1 MWSLAVVSF
10 VLGYICILLIG
21 SHEYFQGTVV
31 ERWHYALTDGVCD
44 FLEQAINRVCGRRGN
59 AFLEAT
65 EAACCQGSNP
75 IGQVFFGILFIGC
88 YLGVHTEI
96 FPMLENT
103 PGFSTWHRYTGGL
116 TAVIVLYFF
125 FLVCYC
131 DPGKINE
138 SNLDAHL
145 ALYPPDGILFP
156 EPPQHCSTCIQLK
169 PGRSKHC
176 NATKS
181 CVARFDH
188 WCIWINNAV
197 GLYNTRW
204 FLCFLF
210 STAAAC
216 LYGAVLGGNL
226 IAADM
231 REKGA
236 WSKEWIEPRTRNK
249 VYLGDHWG
257 LVFQFVLSRYSM
269 GAAMSVFLGVAF
281 WIVLGFTG
289 LQIYR
294 IKIGM
299 TTNESWKIKEMRS
312 AGAVVATRSGNGLSP
327 SYSHYNRGWRRN
339 FAEIMFP
346 KYYLLQSLRDKDKD
360 G

>member
-1 MWSLAVVSF
+1 
-10 VLGYICILLIG
+10 
-21 SHEYFQGTVV
+21 
-31 ERWHYALTDGVCD
+31 
-44 FLEQAINRVCGRRGN
+44 
-59 AFLEAT
+59 
-65 EAACCQGSNP
+65 
-75 IGQVFFGILFIGC
+75 
-88 YLGVHTEI
+88 
-96 FPMLENT
+96 MLENT

-145 ALYPPDGILFP
+145 ALYPPD
-156 EPPQHCSTCIQLK
+156 
-169 PGRSKHC
+169 
-176 NATKS
+176 
-181 CVARFDH
+181 
-188 WCIWINNAV
+188 
-197 GLYNTRW
+197 
-204 FLCFLF
+204 
-210 STAAAC
+210 AAAC